1 MNVAGLGPKILTS
14 TLSLV
19 DNPNRA
25 TQLGNVI
32 FIDLLGSGYSFAS
45 SLDVIPK
52 TSRDYGVM
60 ITRAINSFVN

>member
-1 MNVAGLGPKILTS
+1 MNVAGVGPKILTS

-19 DNPNRA
+19 DNPNKA

-45 SLDVIPK
+45 SLDAIPK

-60 ITRAINSFVN
+60 ITRAVNSFIN

>member
-1 MNVAGLGPKILTS
+1 MNVAGVGPKILTS

-60 ITRAINSFVN
+60 ITRAVNSFIN

>member
-1 MNVAGLGPKILTS
+1 MNVAGVGPKILTS

-25 TQLGNVI
+25 TQLGNII
-32 FIDLLGSGYSFAS
+32 FIDLLGSGYSFSS

-60 ITRAINSFVN
+60 ITRAVNSFIS